1 MLGNIVKQANFKE
14 QVRRNAVA
22 LISLF
27 IALTGLLYNTWRNE
41 HTENNRNQRWASF
54 EVLLMLGE
62 LQELVYIS
70 YYDPDQ
76 SDESDFRRGWAKV
89 LTIHDLSSV
98 LADPL
103 PASAT
108 ELHAVWGKNWVGL
121 QNRQKENKEKIEEA
135 INNLRKSTLMTLT
148 DLNQGRLVAKIQADD
163 DGIVI

>member
-1 MLGNIVKQANFKE
+1 MKQVNFRE

-27 IALTGLLYNTWRNE
+27 IAVTGLLYNTWRNE
-41 HTENNRNQRWASF
+41 HSENNRNQRWASF
-54 EVLLMLGE
+54 EVLVMLGE

-76 SDESDFRRGWAKV
+76 SDGSDFRRGWAKV

-98 LADPL
+98 LEDPL

-108 ELHAVWGKNWVGL
+108 ELHAVWGQHWQGL
-121 QNRQKENKEKIEEA
+121 EKRQTASKDA
-135 INNLRKSTLMTLT
+135 IDVAIKNLRDSALMTLK
-148 DLNQGRLVAKIQADD
+148 DLN
-163 DGIVI
+163 